1 MKRPIFVNF
10 GLIYEHKKHI
20 CTNKKS
26 AMLFNSLKFLLFFP
40 IVGILYWLLPHRL
53 RNAMLLIASYF
64 FYMNW
69 EPVYALL
76 IMFSTV
82 TTWGASLL
90 IDNERDN
97 PNRRKWWLAGCI
109 TVNIGILFVFKYFN
123 FITESVFNLLSMT
136 GLRLEVPHFAL
147 LLPVGIS
154 FYTFQAIGY
163 IIDVTKGTVKP
174 TRNLARYALFV
185 SFFPQLVAGPI
196 ERSTNLLPQFDHP
209 HRFNA
214 VEVIEGLKLMM
225 LGYFMKLC
233 IADNVSGYVDAVY
246 NNLPYHNGM
255 SVLLASFFFTF
266 QIFCDFGGYSLIA
279 IGTAKC
285 MGFTLMQNF
294 KQPYLATSFKDFWRR
309 WHVSLTS
316 WFTDYVYIPLGG
328 NRCSKKRHAANTIG
342 TMLIS
347 GLWHGANWTFVVWG
361 GAHGAL
367 LVANN
372 VKRRIGWL
380 NFKETWLTR
389 IINIAFV
396 FLLVMAGWVFFRA
409 NTLSDALLAF
419 KKMFTEPGMLY
430 KGEGVPSILLGLL
443 LIGCLMLR
451 EMWVEYKWRIPF
463 ISGKSMTRDIAY
475 TVSLVIAIL
484 LCGQFNGGQFIY
496 FQF

>member
-1 MKRPIFVNF
+1 
-10 GLIYEHKKHI
+10 
-20 CTNKKS
+20 
-26 AMLFNSLKFLLFFP
+26 
-40 IVGILYWLLPHRL
+40 
-53 RNAMLLIASYF
+53 MLLVASYY

-82 TTWGASLL
+82 TTWGASLM
-90 IDNERDN
+90 IDKENDKR
-97 PNRRKWWLAGCI
+97 RRKLWLGGCI
-109 TVNIGILFVFKYFN
+109 AVNIGILFIFKYFN
-123 FITESVFNLLSMT
+123 FVTESVFNLLSIA

-163 IIDVTKGTVKP
+163 IIDVSRGTVQP
-174 TRNLARYALFV
+174 AHNLARYALFV

-196 ERSTNLLPQFDHP
+196 ERSSNLLPQFDYR

-214 VEVIEGLKLMM
+214 LETIEGLKLMM
-225 LGYFMKLC
+225 FGYFMKLC

-246 NNLPYHNGM
+246 NNLPFHNGM

-279 IGTAKC
+279 IGAARC

-367 LVANN
+367 LVMNN
-372 VKRRIGWL
+372 VKRRIKWL
-380 NFKETWLTR
+380 NFKESRLTKV
-389 IINIAFV
+389 INICFV

-409 NTLSDALLAF
+409 NSLNDALLAF
-419 KKMFTEPGMLY
+419 KKMFSEPGMLY

-443 LIGCLMLR
+443 LIGILMLR
-451 EMWVEYKWRIPF
+451 EMWVEYKWSIP
-463 ISGKSMTRDIAY
+463 IITGKSMARDIAY
-475 TVSLVIAIL
+475 TATLIIAIL

>member
-1 MKRPIFVNF
+1 M
-10 GLIYEHKKHI
+10 
-20 CTNKKS
+20 
-26 AMLFNSLKFLLFFP
+26 LFFP
-40 IVGILYWLLPHRL
+40 IVCILYWALPARF
-53 RNAMLLIASYF
+53 RNGMLLVASYY

-82 TTWGASLL
+82 TTWGASLM
-90 IDNERDN
+90 IDKESDKR
-97 PNRRKWWLAGCI
+97 RRKLWLGGCI
-109 TVNIGILFVFKYFN
+109 AVNIGILFIFKYFN
-123 FITESVFNLLSMT
+123 FVTESVFNLLSIA

-163 IIDVTKGTVKP
+163 IIDVSRGTVQP
-174 TRNLARYALFV
+174 THNLARYALFV

-196 ERSTNLLPQFDHP
+196 ERSSNLLPQFDYR

-214 VEVIEGLKLMM
+214 LETIEGLKLMM
-225 LGYFMKLC
+225 FGYFMKLC

-246 NNLPYHNGM
+246 NNLPFHNGM

-279 IGTAKC
+279 IGAARC

-367 LVANN
+367 LVMNN
-372 VKRRIGWL
+372 VKRRIKWL
-380 NFKETWLTR
+380 NFKESRLTKV
-389 IINIAFV
+389 INICFV

-409 NTLSDALLAF
+409 NSLSDALLAF
-419 KKMFTEPGMLY
+419 KKMFSEPGMLY

-443 LIGCLMLR
+443 LIGILMLR
-451 EMWVEYKWRIPF
+451 EMWVEYKWSIP
-463 ISGKSMTRDIAY
+463 IITGKSMARDIAY
-475 TVSLVIAIL
+475 TATLIIAIL

>member
-1 MKRPIFVNF
+1 
-10 GLIYEHKKHI
+10 
-20 CTNKKS
+20 
-26 AMLFNSLKFLLFFP
+26 
-40 IVGILYWLLPHRL
+40 
-53 RNAMLLIASYF
+53 MLLVASYY

-82 TTWGASLL
+82 TTWGASLM
-90 IDNERDN
+90 IDKESDKR
-97 PNRRKWWLAGCI
+97 RRKLWLGGCI
-109 TVNIGILFVFKYFN
+109 AVNIGILFIFKYFN
-123 FITESVFNLLSMT
+123 FVTESVFNLLSIA

-163 IIDVTKGTVKP
+163 IIDVSRGTVQP
-174 TRNLARYALFV
+174 THNLARYALFV

-196 ERSTNLLPQFDHP
+196 ERSSNLLPQFDYR

-214 VEVIEGLKLMM
+214 LETIEGLKLMM
-225 LGYFMKLC
+225 FGYFMKLC

-246 NNLPYHNGM
+246 NNLPFHNGM

-279 IGTAKC
+279 IGAARC

-367 LVANN
+367 LVMNN
-372 VKRRIGWL
+372 VKRRIKWL
-380 NFKETWLTR
+380 NFKESRLTKV
-389 IINIAFV
+389 INICFV

-409 NTLSDALLAF
+409 NSLSDALLAF
-419 KKMFTEPGMLY
+419 KKMFSEPGMLY

-443 LIGCLMLR
+443 LIGILMLR
-451 EMWVEYKWRIPF
+451 EMWVEYKWSIP
-463 ISGKSMTRDIAY
+463 IITGKSMARDIAY
-475 TVSLVIAIL
+475 TATLIIAIL

>member
-1 MKRPIFVNF
+1 
-10 GLIYEHKKHI
+10 
-20 CTNKKS
+20 
-26 AMLFNSLKFLLFFP
+26 MLFNSLKFLLFFP
-40 IVGILYWLLPHRL
+40 IVCILYWVLPPRL
-53 RNAMLLIASYF
+53 RNGLLLIASYY

-69 EPVYALL
+69 EPIYALL

-82 TTWGASLL
+82 TTWGASLM
-90 IDNERDN
+90 IDKERDD
-97 PNRRKWWLAGCI
+97 RRRRLWLGGCI
-109 TVNIGILFVFKYFN
+109 AVNIGILFVFKYFN
-123 FITESVFNLLSMT
+123 FVTESVFEVLNAT

-163 IIDVTKGTVKP
+163 IIDVSRRTVKP
-174 TRNLARYALFV
+174 THNLARYALFV

-196 ERSTNLLPQFDHP
+196 ERSSNLLPQFGYRHK
-209 HRFNA
+209 FNA
-214 VEVIEGLKLMM
+214 VESIEGLKLMM

-246 NNLPYHNGM
+246 NNLPYHNGT

-279 IGTAKC
+279 IGAAKC
-285 MGFTLMQNF
+285 MGFSLMQNF

-328 NRCSKKRHAANTIG
+328 NRCSKGRHAANTIG

-367 LVANN
+367 LVMNN

-380 NFKETWLTR
+380 NFKESWITK
-389 IINIAFV
+389 IINICFV

-409 NTLSDALLAF
+409 NTLSDAMLAF

-443 LIGCLMLR
+443 LIGILMLR
-451 EMWVEYKWRIPF
+451 EMWVEYKWRIPL
-463 ISGKSMTRDIAY
+463 ISGTSMARDIAY
-475 TVSLVIAIL
+475 TATLIIAIL